1 MKKNNLPGIALFAYN
16 RPVHLK
22 KTLNS
27 LMKNYNSSSFDI
39 FIFCDGPKKI
49 SDLKKVKKVREIV
62 SDLKH
67 FKSKKVRLNKK
78 NLGLAN
84 SLLQGITETLKKKES
99 VVVLEDDLITN
110 KYYLN
115 FMSEG
120 LEFFKN
126 DNRVGSITGYSY
138 TELEKSETKDVFLS
152 QRHASWGWGTWRHL
166 WNNMNWEKK
175 WALKQINNLNFKK
188 NFNKAGKDMHQ
199 MLVEQLEGKSDT
211 LDIMVNLN
219 YFKMNK
225 YCVCPRK
232 SLLFNVGLDGTGI
245 HCKKGDKIFNNF
257 SNSFKVKKFEKI
269 TPQEK
274 IIKRIAK
281 SFTTPLHLRV
291 YNKLIRILF

>member
-1 MKKNNLPGIALFAYN
+1 M
-16 RPVHLK
+16 
-22 KTLNS
+22 
-27 LMKNYNSSSFDI
+27 
-39 FIFCDGPKKI
+39 
-49 SDLKKVKKVREIV
+49 
-62 SDLKH
+62 
-67 FKSKKVRLNKK
+67 
-78 NLGLAN
+78 
-84 SLLQGITETLKKKES
+84 IT
-99 VVVLEDDLITN
+99 ITN

-219 YFKMNK
+219 YFK
-225 YCVCPRK
+225 
-232 SLLFNVGLDGTGI
+232 
-245 HCKKGDKIFNNF
+245 
-257 SNSFKVKKFEKI
+257 
-269 TPQEK
+269 
-274 IIKRIAK
+274 
-281 SFTTPLHLRV
+281 V
-291 YNKLIRILF
+291 YM